1 MKSIVKGLKALL
13 ITVLAYL
20 VQVCVMHYLAVGG
33 ITGSALFAALAILTV
48 SLGRK
53 YTFCASCMIGM
64 MMECML
70 GNVPG
75 LYVIAYPVIAMICA
89 TFFADMSDRQR
100 ERRRMINDIRRSRRG
115 EGKGVKKWLNRL
127 TGINRDGDLPAH
139 LRIVLCAGL
148 MDLILNIVLTAYMY
162 LIDVEIGM
170 VHVGRALGSVIY
182 TMGLT
187 ALLMVPV
194 RYFLGMYPRRMKRRQ
209 GGEIY

>member
-1 MKSIVKGLKALL
+1 MKSIIKGLKALL

-20 VQVCVMHYLAVGG
+20 VQVCVMHYLPIGG
-33 ITGSALFAALAILTV
+33 VTGSAIFAALGILTV

-53 YTFCASCMIGM
+53 YTFCASCIIGM
-64 MMECML
+64 AMECML

-89 TFFADMSDRQR
+89 AFFADMSDRQR

-115 EGKGVKKWLNRL
+115 EGKGVIRLFNRL

-187 ALLMVPV
+187 ALVMVPV